1 MRVPQKII
9 VATTLHTGN
18 LSYFT
23 DISLVDHKKSKEIH
37 MKLKDLISKYN
48 TTCVFKIDN
57 RWRYYISN
65 LIIYLKFEINDN
77 VCAEITKTENVI

>member
-23 DISLVDHKKSKEIH
+23 DISLVENKKSKEIH
-37 MKLKDLISKYN
+37 MKFKDLISKCN
-48 TTCVFKIDN
+48 TTCVLK
-57 RWRYYISN
+57 
-65 LIIYLKFEINDN
+65 LIIDDATVFLI
-77 VCAEITKTENVI
+77 